1 MKAELKRRPSGRQI
15 RTWASHCFLFADS
28 KDKGC
33 HLPKT
38 QTQSI
43 WPFLDETILLCMKHY
58 KTCFRFL
65 ICEQIRLGLEL
76 KAFEPLAVQG
86 SRRDAHLCSP
96 FTFEQQSRRGD
107 GRFSF
112 ALIPATECSKNCTKL
127 EQFNTN
133 IIDHFICYRTLRI
146 CSDLTFAMAARAL
159 VDIFN
164 GLDNATETQRD
175 EGYKQALNFRRTQAL
190 LSHSFYR
197 KFDNLSASS
206 SVEITLTSIAGTR
219 PQSCGETPKSPKLYQ
234 EAPGNN
240 GPEFRLKFLAFVV
253 RLSS

>member
-1 MKAELKRRPSGRQI
+1 MSSAEKS
-15 RTWASHCFLFADS
+15 
-28 KDKGC
+28 
-33 HLPKT
+33 

-112 ALIPATECSKNCTKL
+112 ALIPATKCSKNCTKL

-133 IIDHFICYRTLRI
+133 IIDHFICCRTFRI

-164 GLDNATETQRD
+164 GLDNATERRGVQTSLQLSPHPSASKPLVLSKVR
-175 EGYKQALNFRRTQAL
+175 QSFSFFFRRN
-190 LSHSFYR
+190 HSDEYCR
-197 KFDNLSASS
+197 NPSTI
-206 SVEITLTSIAGTR
+206 VW
-219 PQSCGETPKSPKLYQ
+219 
-234 EAPGNN
+234 
-240 GPEFRLKFLAFVV
+240 
-253 RLSS
+253 